1 MDRQSGLMRTI
12 EGLARLRLSEFA
24 VSRLERVAARMG
36 VDEKR
41 VLELYVAAKNNVG
54 RGLFNRLPYS
64 ERIILL
70 PQCLRSRDCP
80 ARADEGGYLC
90 VDCGRCRLGQTIRM
104 AEALG
109 YKRAIVI
116 SGGSVVPKIFTNLR
130 PRGCLGVGCLK
141 ELVLGSFVCE
151 KFGVAGQGLPLL
163 KDGCFETDLD
173 WDMLERM
180 MNSRSGLAVS

>member
-1 MDRQSGLMRTI
+1 
-12 EGLARLRLSEFA
+12 LSEFA
-24 VSRLERVAARMG
+24 VSRLERIAARMG

-41 VLELYVAAKNNVG
+41 VLELYVTAKNNVS
-54 RGLFNRLPYS
+54 RNRFNRLPYS
-64 ERIILL
+64 ERIVLL

-80 ARADEGGYLC
+80 ARPCEDGYLC
-90 VDCGRCRLGQTIRM
+90 VDCGRCRLGRIIRV

-109 YKRAIVI
+109 YMRAVVI
-116 SGGSVVPKIFTNLR
+116 SGGSVVPKIFARLR

-141 ELVLGSFVCE
+141 ELVMGSFVCE

-173 WDMLERM
+173 WGMLERM
-180 MNSRSGLAVS
+180 MNWRSGTAVS